1 MTLQLKAAIAWVI
14 AWTALYFSVATIP
27 DPAGYFGL
35 MVMISCAA
43 NLGLQAGEEVNVEF
57 LLTGQ
62 ITAPCCM
69 GALP

>member
-35 MVMISCAA
+35 MVMIPTFVALIVCVPAVWAA
-43 NLGLQAGEEVNVEF
+43 AAFMLVVVAAGLF
-57 LLTGQ
+57 
-62 ITAPCCM
+62 
-69 GALP
+69 

>member
-1 MTLQLKAAIAWVI
+1 MIEKIMA
-14 AWTALYFSVATIP
+14 TALVISF
-27 DPAGYFGL
+27 FG
-35 MVMISCAA
+35 SNAA
-43 NLGLQAGEEVNVEF
+43 LIVEF